1 MAWIIQSEAQGPV
14 IINDIGI
21 TLTHRQIRDLD
32 IMGREN
38 VERSNDLKLMIQK
51 GFVREIRKDI
61 HVPGQ
66 SQDVIQ
72 KINDSMVQHVKIA
85 EAANQR
91 MEQIEQTNADLH
103 TKMDENN
110 KLVATVLEE
119 VRHFAESKPLDMK
132 IIAEAMRNILSE
144 RGNIAVAKQE
154 LQESGLSDA
163 EIKAKNR
170 ILELQDKKL
179 EKNIK
184 NLGDTI
190 SHPGSDLKDNLEAL
204 DKLNI

>member
-14 IINDIGI
+14 IISDIGI
-21 TLTHRQIRDLD
+21 TLTYRQIRDLD
-32 IMGREN
+32 LIGRDN
-38 VERSNDLKLMIQK
+38 AERSNDLKLMLMK
-51 GFVREIRKDI
+51 GFVKEIRKDA
-61 HVPGQ
+61 HVPAH

-72 KINDSMVQHVKIA
+72 KINDSMAQHVKIA
-85 EAANQR
+85 EASNQR
-91 MEQIEQTNADLH
+91 IEQLEQANAALN
-103 TKMDENN
+103 TKLDENN

-119 VRHFAESKPLDMK
+119 VRQFAEKRPLDVK
-132 IIAEAMRNILSE
+132 VIAEAMRNILSE
-144 RGNIAVAKQE
+144 RGSIAIQKQE
-154 LQESGLSDA
+154 LQESGLSEA

-190 SHPGSDLKDNLEAL
+190 SHPGSDLKDNLDAL
-204 DKLNI
+204 DQLDI